1 MIPRMRIRR
10 GFVLLIVALAPLA
23 TVSLGQPRGPSFSEE
38 TFQGRHAY
46 VLETDLMRVSALR
59 GAGHWAEIRLKSDD
73 PTKSVNPMRIP
84 HFPTIEPW
92 EYDGAKHD
100 KIYGGGTNR
109 WLQSAYMGHL
119 MNFPTFGA
127 PSESEAENGLG
138 NHGEA
143 LVVEWKK
150 DAALADDD
158 LVQLVYSAHLPKTQY
173 NVGRTL
179 TIPADETVMYVEE
192 WVENL
197 LAFGR
202 PAHWVQHATFGP
214 PFVEPGKTVLDASAT
229 KGEVRGQARP
239 NRMLGSGPV
248 EWPWGKTPEGKRV
261 SLREMQDRP
270 KSGIYYAMLM
280 DQNRERNYFTM
291 FHKDFNVLIG
301 YIWHTKDF
309 PWLGDWQEN
318 KGNTELP
325 WSGKVI
331 ARGMEFGT
339 TPFGGPMERVVADG
353 KLYGVPIYRWID
365 GRERVTVRYVA
376 FLAEIS
382 DGYQGVANVET
393 KGGNIVI
400 TERETGGKIS
410 LKSGREW

>member
-1 MIPRMRIRR
+1 MAVVVVP
-10 GFVLLIVALAPLA
+10 VLLASVARAGEP
-23 TVSLGQPRGPSFSEE
+23 TFKEE

-46 VLETDLMRVSALR
+46 VLETDQMRVSALR

-73 PTKSVNPMRIP
+73 PKKSVNPMRIP
-84 HFPTIEPW
+84 HFPTIDPW
-92 EYDGAKHD
+92 EYDAAKHD

-109 WLQSAYMGHL
+109 WLQSGYMGHL
-119 MNFPTFGA
+119 LNFPTFGA
-127 PSESEAENGLG
+127 PSGAEAKNGLG

-143 LVVEWKK
+143 VVVEWKK
-150 DAALADDD
+150 DAALASND
-158 LVQLVYSAHLPKTQY
+158 LVQLVYSAYLPRTQY

-179 TIPADETVMYVEE
+179 TIPANETVMYVEE

-229 KGEVRGQARP
+229 RGEVRGQARP
-239 NRMLGSGPV
+239 NRMLDSGPV
-248 EWPWGKTPEGKRV
+248 EWPWGNTPEGERV
-261 SLREMQDRP
+261 SLRDMQDRP

-280 DQNRERNYFTM
+280 DPDRERNYFTM
-291 FHKDFNVLIG
+291 YHKDYNVVIG

-318 KGNTELP
+318 KGNGGLP
-325 WSGKVI
+325 WENKVV

-339 TPFGGPMERVVADG
+339 TPFGGPMENVVKEG
-353 KLYGVPIYRWID
+353 TLYGVPRHWT
-365 GRERVTVRYVA
+365 GRFSSPSATPA
-376 FLAEIS
+376 A
-382 DGYQGVANVET
+382 
-393 KGGNIVI
+393 
-400 TERETGGKIS
+400 
-410 LKSGREW
+410 